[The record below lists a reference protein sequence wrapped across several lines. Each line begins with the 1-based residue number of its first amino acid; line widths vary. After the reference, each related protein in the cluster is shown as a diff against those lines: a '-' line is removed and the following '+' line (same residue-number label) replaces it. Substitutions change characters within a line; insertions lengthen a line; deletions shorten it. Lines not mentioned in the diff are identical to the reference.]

1 MRSGLMMFARVCL
14 LAGCLAGSMGAQ
26 DTVATS
32 AGFVRVPR
40 TDVVA
45 AMHEEHRLGYNLR
58 ATANGA
64 RLQAGVLLRL
74 AHAAHARDS
83 MGVPFLVAFDD
94 YEAAFRSVT
103 GVGDDSLPVFIRIAT
118 RFRESLLVEH
128 RRDRVIAAV
137 EEGPAPLLALRVRG
151 GWPDPTQKSYTYE
164 DKSGSPHLRVKHDRD
179 TRYTIVDYGDMVL
192 HDQIRGVGGRA
203 TSGVLGLMFNILGD
217 ARATTSRFAFADSG
231 VQVARVSAK
240 KGPFGATQTVTVL
253 TTGIAEKGIPG
264 GREDLKAIA
273 RRLEKQKIALKY
285 AGDGPLPAG
294 VWP

>member
-1 MRSGLMMFARVCL
+1 MMFARVCL
-14 LAGCLAGSMGAQ
+14 SMVFVAGFVGAQ
-26 DTVATS
+26 DSTS
-32 AGFVRVPR
+32 AGFVRVSR
-40 TDVVA
+40 EDVVS
-45 AMHEEHRLGYNLR
+45 AMREEHRLGYNLR

-83 MGVPFLVAFDD
+83 TAVPFLVAFDD

-137 EEGPAPLLALRVRG
+137 EEGPTPRLALRVRG
-151 GWPDPTQKSYTYE
+151 GWADATQRSYTYE

-203 TSGVLGLMFNILGD
+203 TSGVLGVMFNLLGD
-217 ARATTSRFAFADSG
+217 AQATTSRFAFADSG

-240 KGPFGATQTVTVL
+240 KGFLGTTQTVTVL

-264 GREDLKAIA
+264 GREDWKAIA
-273 RRLEKQKIALKY
+273 KRLEKQKISLKY
-285 AGDGPLPAG
+285 VADAPLPPS

>member
-1 MRSGLMMFARVCL
+1 MRLLIVCL
-14 LAGCLAGSMGAQ
+14 LGLSLAGSLAAQ
-26 DTVATS
+26 DSTAST
-32 AGFVRVPR
+32 FMRVPR
-40 TDVVA
+40 DDVVA
-45 AMHEEHRLGYNLR
+45 AMREEQRLGYNLR

-83 MGVPFLVAFDD
+83 LAVPFLVAFDD
-94 YEAAFRSVT
+94 YEAAFRAVT
-103 GVGDDSLPVFIRIAT
+103 GVGDDSLPVFIRMAT

-137 EEGPAPLLALRVRG
+137 EEGPVPMLALRVRG
-151 GWPDPTQKSYTYE
+151 GWGDPTQRSYTYE

-179 TRYTIVDYGDMVL
+179 TRYTIVDYGDMVF

-203 TSGVLGLMFNILGD
+203 TSGVLGVMFNILGD
-217 ARATTSRFAFADSG
+217 AQATTSRFAFTDSG
-231 VQVARVSAK
+231 VQVARVSAR
-240 KGPFGATQTVTVL
+240 KGFLGKTQTVTVL
-253 TTGIAEKGIPG
+253 TSGIAVNGIPG

-273 RRLEKQKIALKY
+273 RRLEKQKISLKY
-285 AGDGPLPAG
+285 VADAPLPPG